1 VHSFKVDVRFIF
13 DRSGREYDVASLEAA
28 RDSQEAKAHGDL
40 GKLVRE
46 GKDVLDGLITATIED
61 DACHNLKSWII
72 QMSGNYKILQ
82 FCSPI

>member
-1 VHSFKVDVRFIF
+1 
-13 DRSGREYDVASLEAA
+13 LEAA

-46 GKDVLDGLITATIED
+46 GKDVLDGLVTATIED

-72 QMSGNYKILQ
+72 QMSGKLQ
-82 FCSPI
+82 DSAML